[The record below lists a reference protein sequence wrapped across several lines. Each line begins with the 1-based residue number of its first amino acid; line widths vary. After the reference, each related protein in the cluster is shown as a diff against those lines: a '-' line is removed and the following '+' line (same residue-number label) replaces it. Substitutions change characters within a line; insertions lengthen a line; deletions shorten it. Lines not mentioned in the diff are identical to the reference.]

1 VGRLLYGSPPVAFD
15 LDDRTLA
22 HVEIVVIAKLRRSES
37 FAFSLAG
44 KGDARTSI
52 WVSPAS
58 DLQFEYVGGTH
69 DINRAWLEALIES
82 ANSPQGLR
90 VSAEP
95 ESKPANGADA
105 SG

>member
-15 LDDRTLA
+15 LDDRVLA
-22 HVEIVVIAKLRRSES
+22 HVEIVVLAKLRRNES

-58 DLQFEYVGGTH
+58 DLQFEYTIANH
-69 DINRAWLEALIES
+69 KINRAWLELLIES
-82 ANSPQGLR
+82 ANTPAGLR
-90 VSAEP
+90 VSPEP
-95 ESKPANGADA
+95 ETNPA
-105 SG
+105 

>member
-1 VGRLLYGSPPVAFD
+1 MGRLLYGSPPVAFD

-22 HVEIVVIAKLRRSES
+22 HVEIVVIAKLRRDES

-52 WVSPAS
+52 WMSPAS
-58 DLQFEYVGGTH
+58 DVQFEYVKGTQ
-69 DINRAWLEALIES
+69 DVNRAWLEILIES

-90 VSAEP
+90 VSPEP
-95 ESKPANGADA
+95 ESHPG
-105 SG
+105 